1 MFVTLYRSRYSFHS
15 YKIFWD
21 NALTKLILGLQ
32 MSINKFHTI
41 NCKILLLFLQILC
54 PSTAKIS
61 NVIFE
66 IIFELDSESFI
77 SGCSNKKSS
86 RKVKK

>member
-1 MFVTLYRSRYSFHS
+1 
-15 YKIFWD
+15 
-21 NALTKLILGLQ
+21 
-32 MSINKFHTI
+32 MSINQFHTI
-41 NCKILLLFLQILC
+41 NCKIILLFLQILC

-66 IIFELDSESFI
+66 IIFELDSENFI
-77 SGCSNKKSS
+77 LGCSNKKSS

>member
-1 MFVTLYRSRYSFHS
+1 MFMTLYRSRYSFHS

-21 NALTKLILGLQ
+21 NALTKLILGLQQ

-54 PSTAKIS
+54 PSTAKI
-61 NVIFE
+61 IL
-66 IIFELDSESFI
+66 ELDSESFI
-77 SGCSNKKSS
+77 LGCSNKKFS